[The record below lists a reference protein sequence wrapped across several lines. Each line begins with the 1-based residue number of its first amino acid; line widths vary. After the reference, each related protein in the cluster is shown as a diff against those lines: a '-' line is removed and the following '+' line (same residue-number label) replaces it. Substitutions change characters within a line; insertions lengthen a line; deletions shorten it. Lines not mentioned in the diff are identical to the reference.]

1 MKVHGKALRVSAAAA
16 VALLSLAACGDDDDD
31 ETGSGSGTEVTED
44 TEAEV
49 GETIE
54 VTGIDYGYEGLD
66 GTIEAGSKLSF
77 TNGSDKEAH
86 ELVAFLIPEGEER
99 SMEELL
105 ALPEEELG
113 AVFGGEPEP
122 VTVILAAPGE
132 TDQPGAVVGDG
143 SVTEPGRYGVACFL
157 PVGGDPA
164 VVLDPNAEGP
174 PDTGDAPP
182 HFTQGMFAEFTV
194 E

>member
-44 TEAEV
+44 TEAEA

-54 VTGIDYGYEGLD
+54 VTAIDYGYEGLPD
-66 GTIEAGSKLSF
+66 TIEAGSKLSL
-77 TNGSDKEAH
+77 TNSSDKEAH
-86 ELVAFLIPEGEER
+86 ELVAILIPEDEER
-99 SMEELL
+99 SVEELI
-105 ALPEEELG
+105 ALPEEEID
-113 AVFGGEPEP
+113 AVFGSAEPA
-122 VTVILAAPGE
+122 TVILAAPGQ
-132 TDQPGAVVGDG
+132 TDQPGPVVGDG
-143 SVTEPGRYGVACFL
+143 TITEPGRYAVVCFL

-182 HFTQGMFAEFTV
+182 HASQGMYTEFTV

>member
-1 MKVHGKALRVSAAAA
+1 MKVHGKALRVSVAAV

-31 ETGSGSGTEVTED
+31 DTGSASGSGTEVTEA
-44 TEAEV
+44 EA
-49 GETIE
+49 GATIE
-54 VTGIDYGYEGLD
+54 VTAVDYGFEGLPD
-66 GTIEAGSKLSF
+66 TIEAGSKLSL
-77 TNGSDKEAH
+77 TNSSDKEAH
-86 ELVAFLIPEGEER
+86 ELVAILIPEGEER
-99 SMEELL
+99 PVEELIS
-105 ALPEEELG
+105 LPEEEID
-113 AVFGGEPEP
+113 AIFGSAEPA
-122 VTVILAAPGE
+122 TVILAAPGQ

-143 SVTEPGRYGVACFL
+143 TITEPGRYAVVCFL

-182 HFTQGMFAEFTV
+182 HAAQGMFAELTV

>member
-1 MKVHGKALRVSAAAA
+1 MHRYGRTIRVGAAAA

-31 ETGSGSGTEVTED
+31 ETGSGSGSEVTDD
-44 TEAEV
+44 TEAEA
-49 GETIE
+49 GATIE

-113 AVFGGEPEP
+113 AIFGGEPEP
-122 VTVILAAPGE
+122 VTVILAAPGA
-132 TDQPGAVVGDG
+132 TDEPGAVVGDG
-143 SVTEPGRYGVACFL
+143 TITEPGRYGVACFL

>member
-1 MKVHGKALRVSAAAA
+1 MQVHGRALRVGAAATI
-16 VALLSLAACGDDDDD
+16 ALLSLAACGDDDDD

-44 TEAEV
+44 TEAGATV
-49 GETIE
+49 E
-54 VTGIDYGYEGLD
+54 VTGIDYGYEGLPD
-66 GTIEAGSKLSF
+66 TIEAGSKLSF
-77 TNGSDKEAH
+77 TNSSDKEAH

-122 VTVILAAPGE
+122 ATVILAAPGQ

-143 SVTEPGRYGVACFL
+143 TITESGRYGVACFL

-182 HFTQGMFAEFTV
+182 HFVQGMFAEFTV